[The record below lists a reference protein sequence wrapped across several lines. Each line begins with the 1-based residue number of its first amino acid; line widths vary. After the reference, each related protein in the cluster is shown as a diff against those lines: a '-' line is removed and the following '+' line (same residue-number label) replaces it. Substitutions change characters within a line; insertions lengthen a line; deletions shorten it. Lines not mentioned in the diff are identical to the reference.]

1 MVDVGT
7 PILEAPPAEGARDQH
22 MVLNMGPQHPSTHG
36 VLRLVLEID
45 GEIVVRLY
53 PEIGYLH
60 TGIEKTCEAKFYQQV
75 VPLTD
80 RVDYLGP
87 MANNLCYCLAVE
99 KLLELE
105 IPERAQWIRVLLT
118 ELTRLNS
125 HLIWLGTHAM
135 DIGALTVFL
144 YTFREREEILRI
156 FEAVS
161 GQRMMTSY
169 FRIGGLAMEP
179 PLDLFDR
186 IQAFIKTFPEKID
199 EYSNLLTGNPI
210 FSQPAEGCGTP
221 VAGRCDRAGGDRA
234 RRCALRASISICGA
248 TCPTRS
254 YEKFQFKV
262 PVSNRCDCWGT
273 LRSCASRRCARASRS
288 FSRRWTGCPAA
299 RSRPM
304 RRRSCCPIAK
314 R

>member
-1 MVDVGT
+1 
-7 PILEAPPAEGARDQH
+7 
-22 MVLNMGPQHPSTHG
+22 
-36 VLRLVLEID
+36 
-45 GEIVVRLY
+45 
-53 PEIGYLH
+53 
-60 TGIEKTCEAKFYQQV
+60 
-75 VPLTD
+75 
-80 RVDYLGP
+80 

-156 FEAVS
+156 FEMVS

-169 FRIGGLAMEP
+169 FRIGGLAHGAAAGSLRSHPGVHQDVPGKDRRVLEP
-179 PLDLFDR
+179 ADR
-186 IQAFIKTFPEKID
+186 K
-199 EYSNLLTGNPI
+199 SNFLE
-210 FSQPAEGCGTP
+210 PAEGRRPP
-221 VAGRCDRAGGDRA
+221 VEGRRHRAGGDRA
-234 RRCALRASISICGA
+234 GDARVGHRFRPAARHPYSG
-248 TCPTRS
+248 
-254 YEKFQFKV
+254 YEKFQFEV
-262 PVSNRCDCWGT
+262 PVSNDCDVWARYV
-273 LRSCASRRCARASRS
+273 LRLEEMRQSVRIIQQALD
-288 FSRRWTGCPAA
+288 GMPGG

-304 RRRSCCPIAK
+304 RRRSCCRIAK